1 MIESVPVITKKYFIT
16 DGQFLITTV
25 PATIHTVL
33 GSCVSVCI
41 WDKKLK
47 LAGMNHYLM
56 PGSSASDA
64 GNPNHGYTSIAMLIR
79 SMLHRHAQ
87 IENMEA
93 KIFGGCNS
101 WLRHSSL
108 FSVGRKNIEVANLML
123 REAGIK
129 ITAQNTGGMYGRKI
143 VFNTFTGKVNVHMLT
158 KTAIEVNEDIYK
170 GFSY

>member
-1 MIESVPVITKKYFIT
+1 MIVSLPIISKQYFIT

-33 GSCVSVCI
+33 GSCVSVCL
-41 WDKKLK
+41 WDRKLK
-47 LAGMNHYLM
+47 MAGMNHYLL
-56 PGSSASDA
+56 PGSTTSAA

-79 SMLHRHAQ
+79 SMVNRRAQ

-101 WLRHSSL
+101 WRHDNSL
-108 FSVGRKNIEVANLML
+108 FAVGKKNIEVANLLL

-129 ITAQNTGGMYGRKI
+129 ITAQDTGGIYGRKI
-143 VFNTFTGKVNVHMLT
+143 VFNTYTGKVKVHMLT

>member
-1 MIESVPVITKKYFIT
+1 MIVPLPIISKQYFIT

-33 GSCVSVCI
+33 GSCVSVCL
-41 WDKKLK
+41 WDRKLRM
-47 LAGMNHYLM
+47 AGMNHFLL
-56 PGSSASDA
+56 PGSTASAA
-64 GNPNHGYTSIAMLIR
+64 GNPNHGYTSIPMLIR
-79 SMLHRHAQ
+79 SMINRKAQ

-101 WLRHSSL
+101 WLRDNNL
-108 FSVGRKNIEVANLML
+108 FTVGKKNIEVANLLL

-129 ITAQNTGGMYGRKI
+129 ITAQDTGGIYGRKI
-143 VFNTFTGKVNVHMLT
+143 VFNTYIGKVKVHMLT
-158 KTAIEVNEDIYK
+158 KTVIEVNEDIYK